1 MVRRLIRSA
10 LLGALGSER
19 ARRLR
24 RPAFWGTVRRTAP
37 LSTHWGFQRGTPI
50 DRVYLEAWISENRR
64 HISGSV
70 IEVKDN
76 DLATRFGSGLTR
88 VDVLDID
95 PDNPEATI
103 VADLAEPGALPTGAY
118 DCAVVTQVLQYVS
131 SPVAAA
137 GNLIGSLHP
146 GGTLLL
152 SVPGVSPC
160 EHESLGNDRWRF
172 LIAGVEQILGDA
184 SRGFSVETTISTFG
198 NAATVL
204 GVAAGTVAEEGFRRY
219 IAADNDPHYPLL
231 ICARVTRTD

>member
-1 MVRRLIRSA
+1 MRRLIRST
-10 LLGALGSER
+10 LSGVLGSER

-24 RPAFWGTVRRTAP
+24 RPAFWGNVRRTAP
-37 LSTHWGFQRGTPI
+37 LSTHWGFHRGTPI
-50 DRVYLEAWISENRR
+50 DRVYLERWIAGNRR

-70 IEVKDN
+70 IEVKDS
-76 DLATRFGSGLTR
+76 DLVTRFGSGLTR

-95 PDNPEATI
+95 PANPAATI
-103 VADLAEPGALPTGAY
+103 VADLAEPGALARGAY

-131 SPVAAA
+131 SPATAA
-137 GNLIGSLHP
+137 GNLIDSLRP

-184 SRGFSVETTISTFG
+184 SEGVDVETSISAFG

-204 GVAAGTVAEEGFRRY
+204 GVAAGTVAEDGFGRY
-219 IAADNDPHYPLL
+219 IAAEDDPHYPLL